1 MSETDSLNIS
11 KSVKWSL
18 LGFGNTAGGIALLIA
33 LAAIIGSCMMKSGAA
48 EKIVRCLLSFFG
60 EKNAGFVLLASGF
73 ILSIPVFDTVFFLL
87 IPLARAMSV
96 RLGGRY
102 LYFVMAIAGAGAITH
117 SMVPPTPGPLLI
129 AEFLKIDLGIS
140 MIAGLITGIPISL
153 LVLWV
158 SGYFDKKFN
167 FPMREVAG
175 IKQEDL
181 NQTLEKKDEDLPSFL
196 FSMLPII
203 ITGFINFNIF
213 NFKSL
218 LFSNFKR

>member
-1 MSETDSLNIS
+1 
-11 KSVKWSL
+11 
-18 LGFGNTAGGIALLIA
+18 
-33 LAAIIGSCMMKSGAA
+33 
-48 EKIVRCLLSFFG
+48 
-60 EKNAGFVLLASGF
+60 
-73 ILSIPVFDTVFFLL
+73 
-87 IPLARAMSV
+87 
-96 RLGGRY
+96 
-102 LYFVMAIAGAGAITH
+102 MAIAGAGAITH

-181 NQTLEKKDEDLPSFL
+181 NQTLEK
-196 FSMLPII
+196 
-203 ITGFINFNIF
+203 
-213 NFKSL
+213 
-218 LFSNFKR
+218 R